1 MRPGNTTV
9 SETDNVPLGAVAEGN
24 PAPHVAWVFRKEL
37 VLQNKSGDFN
47 YTITNI
53 KRNESGTYQC
63 IATNHVGKDM
73 KEFVI
78 TVECKS
84 SIYKKPVLLSVPLG
98 ILLQNEK
105 DIVCKG
111 NGKETIK
118 TIGIITATHIH
129 LLQAFDWCRVFISV
143 PVRVVLSAEG
153 ANVTVV
159 EGSNVTLPCTAEG
172 NPTPHVAWIAPNGT
186 VLQNRTTDTN
196 LMLKSVSRH
205 CRGSYQCV
213 AANELGSTTVKVN
226 LVVWCK

>member
-37 VLQNKSGDFN
+37 VLQNKTGDFN

-84 SIYKKPVLLSVPLG
+84 SIYKKPILLSVPLG
-98 ILLQNEK
+98 I
-105 DIVCKG
+105 
-111 NGKETIK
+111 
-118 TIGIITATHIH
+118 H
-129 LLQAFDWCRVFISV
+129 LL
-143 PVRVVLSAEG
+143 E
-153 ANVTVV
+153 
-159 EGSNVTLPCTAEG
+159 
-172 NPTPHVAWIAPNGT
+172 
-186 VLQNRTTDTN
+186 
-196 LMLKSVSRH
+196 
-205 CRGSYQCV
+205 
-213 AANELGSTTVKVN
+213 
-226 LVVWCK
+226 